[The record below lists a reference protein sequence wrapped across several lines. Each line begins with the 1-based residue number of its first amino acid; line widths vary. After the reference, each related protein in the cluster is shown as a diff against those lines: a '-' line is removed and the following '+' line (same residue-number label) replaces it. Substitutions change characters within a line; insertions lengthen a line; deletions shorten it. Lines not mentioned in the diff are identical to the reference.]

1 MPTKA
6 WGQKRICSCGKIRFY
21 DLNKKRIECPECA
34 EMIDIDF
41 LAKSSVE
48 KNFFKKKG
56 DFEQNL
62 KQNFTS
68 AVAKKKTKK
77 SVEEDDV
84 EKETS
89 VDIDDA
95 SKLSVDE
102 IIGNKEG
109 KPSKGIEDSEDE
121 K

>member
-1 MPTKA
+1 MD
-6 WGQKRICSCGKIRFY
+6 SY
-21 DLNKKRIECPECA
+21 
-34 EMIDIDF
+34 IDIKY
-41 LAKSSVE
+41 LNLISPQLQQ
-48 KNFFKKKG
+48 FKKKG

-77 SVEEDDV
+77 SVESDDV

>member
-1 MPTKA
+1 MVHKS

-62 KQNFTS
+62 KKNFTS
-68 AVAKKKTKK
+68 GIVKKKPKK
-77 SVEEDDV
+77 SIEEDV